1 MKLLTVLMLAALPLF
16 CYAGTGC
23 KLVKEVI
30 DWTIDG
36 TLSPEAY
43 VEHLAPYVADDNGAT
58 AEALMTM
65 KECFNNQTAE
75 TQANIAVMMETIY
88 TSPQCKLFK

>member
-1 MKLLTVLMLAALPLF
+1 MLAALPLF

-23 KLVKEVI
+23 TLVKNVV

-36 TLSPEAY
+36 SMTPDAY
-43 VEHLAPYVADDNGAT
+43 AKALQPYTADNAT

-65 KECFNNQTAE
+65 KECFNNQTADVL
-75 TQANIAVMMETIY
+75 ANVAVMMNKIY
-88 TSPQCKLFK
+88 NSPQCIFFKP

>member
-30 DWTIDG
+30 DWTID
-36 TLSPEAY
+36 PAQKP

-58 AEALMTM
+58 AEALDL

-75 TQANIAVMMETIY
+75 TQANIAVMMVNSL
-88 TSPQCKLFK
+88 TSPAFRTTEGQAG